1 MDKITNWY
9 SIIEKDKSVDIPKFE
24 VDKNFKNHYILPCSM
39 ILCVGGTGSGKS
51 TALLEFIKRKQNAFY
66 QIIIFS
72 GSGVDEPIYNYLVSK
87 NNSVELYTDT
97 KELPELT
104 EFDRETEKLIVF
116 DDFINLKS
124 KEFKKINEY
133 LTAGRKYGFTVWTMA
148 QNYTSVPK
156 IITRNINYLIVFKLN
171 DNVSINT
178 IIKNHNIIGLEPDI
192 FKKMYDRATHEKPNF
207 LLIDMK
213 TNDNKLKLRQNFLN
227 LFKL

>member
-9 SIIEKDKSVDIPKFE
+9 SIIEKDKTVDIPKFE
-24 VDKNFKNHYILPCSM
+24 VDKNFKQHYILPCSM

-51 TALLEFIKRKQNAFY
+51 TALLEFIKRKSNAFY

-97 KELPELT
+97 KDLPELT

-116 DDFINLKS
+116 DDFINLKT

-133 LTAGRKYGFTVWTMA
+133 LTAGRKYGFTVWLMS

-156 IITRNINYLIVFKLN
+156 IITRNINYLIIFKLN

-178 IIKNHNIIGLEPDI
+178 IIKNHNIIGLDADI
-192 FKKMYDRATHEKPNF
+192 FKKMYEKATADKPNF
-207 LLIDMK
+207 LLIDLK
-213 TNDNKLKLRQNFLN
+213 TNDNRLKLRQNFLN
-227 LFKL
+227 LFKI

>member
-1 MDKITNWY
+1 
-9 SIIEKDKSVDIPKFE
+9 
-24 VDKNFKNHYILPCSM
+24 M

-51 TALLEFIKRKQNAFY
+51 TALLEFIKRKSNSFY

-97 KELPELT
+97 KDLPELT

-116 DDFINLKS
+116 DDFINLKT

-133 LTAGRKYGFTVWTMA
+133 LTAGRKYGFTVWLMS

-156 IITRNINYLIVFKLN
+156 IITRNINYLIIFKLN

-178 IIKNHNIIGLEPDI
+178 IIKNHNIIGLDADI
-192 FKKMYDRATHEKPNF
+192 FKKIYEKATLEKPNF
-207 LLIDMK
+207 LLIDLK
-213 TNDNKLKLRQNFLN
+213 TNEHKLKLRQNFLN
-227 LFKL
+227 LFKILQKFKIRRKTRLCVDKKTF

>member
-9 SIIEKDKSVDIPKFE
+9 SIIEKDKTVDIPKFE
-24 VDKNFKNHYILPCSM
+24 VDKNFKMHYILPCSM

-87 NNSVELYTDT
+87 NNAVELYTDT
-97 KELPELT
+97 KDLPELT

-133 LTAGRKYGFTVWTMA
+133 LTAGRKYGFTVWLMS

-178 IIKNHNIIGLEPDI
+178 IIKNHNIIGLDADI
-192 FKKMYDRATHEKPNF
+192 FRKIYERATMVKPNF

>member
-9 SIIEKDKSVDIPKFE
+9 SIIEKDKTVDIPKFE
-24 VDKNFKNHYILPCSM
+24 VDKNFKQHYILPCSM

-51 TALLEFIKRKQNAFY
+51 TALLEFIKRKSNSFY

-97 KELPELT
+97 KDLPELT

-116 DDFINLKS
+116 DDFINLKT

-133 LTAGRKYGFTVWTMA
+133 LTAGRKYGFTVWLMS

-156 IITRNINYLIVFKLN
+156 IITRNINYLIIFKLN

-178 IIKNHNIIGLEPDI
+178 IIKNHNIIGLDADI
-192 FKKMYDRATHEKPNF
+192 FKKIYEKATLEKPNF
-207 LLIDMK
+207 LLIDLK
-213 TNDNKLKLRQNFLN
+213 TNEHKLKLRQNFLN
-227 LFKL
+227 LFKI